1 MTSRQW
7 AWRSLSIDAD
17 RQGMPCCTTMA
28 ETRKLAAILA
38 ADIAGY
44 SALMGA
50 DEARTVRDL
59 KAHLAVVLPM
69 VGDCGGRII
78 DLAGDGILAEFASV
92 VNAVECALAIQ
103 EKMAERN
110 AEVEVERRMRFR
122 IGINLGD
129 VIYDEGR
136 LYGDGINIAARLEAI
151 AQPGGISI
159 SSKVY
164 EEINGRLDVAC
175 EDLGPRQ
182 LKNIARP
189 VRVYRVRMSG
199 AAAQAVAAS
208 ENTEPVP
215 HAPSAMEL
223 PGGKGQAGQAILRL
237 FLSYALA
244 AIIILVL
251 ANYVMVVKLDLNTA
265 FLRAFSLLLP
275 LAVGFLLSRQTGL
288 GLGAAFLL
296 GAPTGMLAVAGMLA
310 VVGIIDSVPII
321 PASAFEWQEASEYA
335 AGITLATMAGSLL
348 ARATDAA
355 RSVIHRRS
363 QPPGR

>member
-1 MTSRQW
+1 
-7 AWRSLSIDAD
+7 
-17 RQGMPCCTTMA
+17 MA

-50 DEARTVRDL
+50 DEALTVRDL
-59 KAHLAVVLPM
+59 KAHQAVVLPM
-69 VGDCGGRII
+69 VDEFGGRIV

-92 VNAVECALAIQ
+92 VNAVECALAMQ

-110 AEVEVERRMRFR
+110 AEVEPDRRMRFR

-129 VIYDEGR
+129 VIYDEAR

-164 EEINGRLDVAC
+164 EELNGRLDVAC

-189 VRVYRVRMSG
+189 VRVYRIRMSG
-199 AAAQAVAAS
+199 AAGEAVAAS
-208 ENTEPVP
+208 ENTAPVP
-215 HAPSAMEL
+215 HAASVMEL
-223 PGGKGQAGQAILRL
+223 PAGGGLAAQAMLRL
-237 FLSYALA
+237 FLTYALA
-244 AIIILVL
+244 PIIVLVL
-251 ANYVMVVKLDLNTA
+251 ANYILVMKLDLNTA
-265 FLRAFSLLLP
+265 FLHAFSLLLP
-275 LAVGFLLSRQTGL
+275 LAVGFVLSRQTGL

-296 GAPTGMLAVAGMLA
+296 GAPTGILAVAAMLA
-310 VVGIIDSVPII
+310 VVGIINSVPII

-335 AGITLATMAGSLL
+335 AGITLATMAGTLL

-355 RSVIHRRS
+355 RTVMHRRS
-363 QPPGR
+363 QPAGR